1 MTERS
6 APPPATA
13 GSSSCVAVPDHAA
26 VDAAQNPPEGYARM
40 KPYGAF
46 HEYVGPMY
54 FRVDEH
60 GQTSVGMRV
69 APHHLN
75 LGQVLHGG
83 MLCMLADTAL
93 TFGCGQTS
101 EPPVRTLTT
110 GITLQIA
117 WGAQLGDWVEARIE
131 MVRIGKRVGFP
142 TCMFWCNG
150 QKIGHASGTFQV
162 MGVRP
167 A

>member
-1 MTERS
+1 
-6 APPPATA
+6 
-13 GSSSCVAVPDHAA
+13 
-26 VDAAQNPPEGYARM
+26 M

-46 HEYVGPMY
+46 HEHVGPIY
-54 FRVDEH
+54 FKQDDQ
-60 GQTSVGMRV
+60 GQTTVAMRV
-69 APHHLN
+69 GPQHLN
-75 LGQVLHGG
+75 LGKVLHGG

-93 TFGCGQTS
+93 TFGCGQAA

-162 MGVRP
+162 MGPRP
-167 A
+167 D

>member
-1 MTERS
+1 MTSTTERPELN
-6 APPPATA
+6 AATTTGA
-13 GSSSCVAVPDHAA
+13 
-26 VDAAQNPPEGYARM
+26 PEGEGYSLM

-46 HEYVGPMY
+46 HELVGPIY
-54 FRVDEH
+54 YREVDGEV
-60 GQTSVGMRV
+60 TVGMRV

-75 LGQVLHGG
+75 LAQVLHGG

-93 TFGCGQTS
+93 TFGTACATN
-101 EPPVRTLTT
+101 PPVRTLTT

-131 MVRIGKRVGFP
+131 MIRVGKRVGFP

-167 A
+167 PA